1 MNIPESLV
9 EAFEHKSAWDRGVE
23 DTPYF
28 YGMLD
33 MFCEMRNIDVEAVY
47 EELNDIAQA
56 RAETLAQTED

>member
-1 MNIPESLV
+1 
-9 EAFEHKSAWDRGVE
+9 
-23 DTPYF
+23 
-28 YGMLD
+28 MLD